1 MITGSAR
8 ALDYANASSPTI
20 RDRDGDV
27 HQGEPAINANDDYL
41 NSGLAEDH
49 RAFGYQSA
57 PGDGKP
63 RLPGS
68 RRRVIAVCLAF
79 ATVGAAGLL
88 WMSHSVD
95 PAAIETGK

>member
-1 MITGSAR
+1 MLYRQPSGIATR
-8 ALDYANASSPTI
+8 MCT
-20 RDRDGDV
+20 R
-27 HQGEPAINANDDYL
+27 GEPAINANYNYL

-49 RAFGYQSA
+49 RAFGYQSD
-57 PGDGKP
+57 PGDRKP

-79 ATVGAAGLL
+79 AAVGAAGLL

-95 PAAIETGK
+95 SAAIETGK